1 LIAAP
6 ALSETLI
13 VVEKVAPCSMSS
25 SVKAEILV
33 PLEFD

>member
-13 VVEKVAPCSMSS
+13 VVEKVAPCSMSI
-25 SVKAEILV
+25 SVKAAMIIL
-33 PLEFD
+33 LESD